1 MEAGLWYGIVAPK
14 KTSKAVL
21 AKLNAEVNRA
31 LQQPDLRERFAAMSV
46 EIVGGTPETFGRY
59 MESELKR
66 WGEVVR
72 AANIK
77 VE

>member
-1 MEAGLWYGIVAPK
+1 MSESKRRAFAERHARKELVSAPGVFDGV
-14 KTSKAVL
+14 SADRRP
-21 AKLNAEVNRA
+21 A
-31 LQQPDLRERFAAMSV
+31 
-46 EIVGGTPETFGRY
+46 
-59 MESELKR
+59 R